1 MKHYCLDL
9 TLIGIEHREYSMF
22 SLSEG
27 TRLFHTIIDNLKGD
41 GDIYYLKGGELY
53 YEDDVCTVGLLCIDA
68 EVNMNDFKWFVDG
81 HNHVYF
87 ENQKVVL

>member
-9 TLIGIEHREYSMF
+9 TLIGIEHREYSML

-41 GDIYYLKGGELY
+41 GDIYHLKDGELY
-53 YEDDVCTVGLLCIDA
+53 
-68 EVNMNDFKWFVDG
+68 F
-81 HNHVYF
+81 
-87 ENQKVVL
+87 Q